1 MARLITFGSSDTY
14 GHYLELNQTA
24 PSPLAWPSL
33 LGTSLGIDVINNA
46 TPGSSNL
53 EILLNIF
60 KFKFLED
67 DIVVVGWTHTFRDF
81 LIEQKKKIGPW
92 TPEAEALANL
102 YSNKD
107 MAVRSGLY
115 ISHAELYLD
124 SKNLKQQHFFA
135 PKTYTFMELIGK
147 AIKPEPIVK
156 LKHYTDKIIIP
167 NKDTASDGNHPG
179 PKSHLIAAKR
189 IYELLK

>member
-14 GHYLELNQTA
+14 GHYLEPDQTA
-24 PSPLAWPSL
+24 PSPSAWPSVLGTL
-33 LGTSLGIDVINNA
+33 LGMEVINNA

-53 EILLNIF
+53 EILLTIF

-67 DIVVVGWTHTFRDF
+67 DIVVVGWTHPFRDF

-92 TPEAEALANL
+92 TPEAETMAKL

-107 MAVRSGLY
+107 MSVRSGLY

-135 PKTYTFMELIGK
+135 PKTYTFMEFIGK
-147 AIKPEPIVK
+147 EIKPEPVVK

-167 NKDTASDGNHPG
+167 NKDTALDGRHPG
-179 PKSHLIAAKR
+179 AKSHSIAAKR